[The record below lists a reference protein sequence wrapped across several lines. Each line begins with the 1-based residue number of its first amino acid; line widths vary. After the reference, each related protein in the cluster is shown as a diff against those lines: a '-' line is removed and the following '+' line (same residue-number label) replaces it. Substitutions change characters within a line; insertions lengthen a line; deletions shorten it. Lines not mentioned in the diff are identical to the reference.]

1 LPFFSCSACSSYTVV
16 ASFLDQLPKGLPVI
30 RFSFILALVSA
41 VPAYAIQEN
50 ASTVPDAPR
59 PTHEQPHRLTVG
71 GKLRYFAGESFRPGV
86 WAVAG
91 VYTGIAMTHPPAG
104 YPPEWRQGMAAFG
117 RNYGD
122 FMGSWAAVQGG
133 KFVVAAA
140 THEDPRYS
148 RSSRTGLFPRSLH
161 ALKFVFI
168 DHSDSGNNRLAI
180 SNFAGAFAGGFAGN
194 AYLPD
199 GYNDAS
205 HGYRRSALAFTG
217 FLTSN
222 LADEFH
228 PEIVRIAH
236 KLHIPFVGK

>member
-1 LPFFSCSACSSYTVV
+1 LLKYCLMLV
-16 ASFLDQLPKGLPVI
+16 LVI
-30 RFSFILALVSA
+30 CAVSA
-41 VPAYAIQEN
+41 HAQTQNGAPATN
-50 ASTVPDAPR
+50 APIPK
-59 PTHEQPHRLTVG
+59 HEMPHALTVG
-71 GKLRYFAGESFRPGV
+71 DKFRYFARESFRPGV

-91 VYTGIAMTHPPAG
+91 VYTGIAMAHPPSN

-122 FMGSWAAVQGG
+122 FMGSWTAVQGG
-133 KFVVAAA
+133 KFVVASA

-148 RSSRTGLFPRSLH
+148 RSTRTGLLPRSLH

-168 DHSDSGNNRLAI
+168 DHSDSGNNRLAL
-180 SNFAGAFAGGFAGN
+180 SNFAGAAAGGFVGN

-199 GYNDAS
+199 GYNNAS
-205 HGYRRSALAFTG
+205 HAYTRSALALSG

>member
-1 LPFFSCSACSSYTVV
+1 MKYICALILFACVLTSAALNAQSQSAPPTGSAPTSAPKPTPSLPE
-16 ASFLDQLPKGLPVI
+16 K
-30 RFSFILALVSA
+30 
-41 VPAYAIQEN
+41 
-50 ASTVPDAPR
+50 
-59 PTHEQPHRLTVG
+59 LTVG
-71 GKLRYFAGESFRPGV
+71 GKFRYFANESFRPGV

-91 VYTGIAMTHPPAG
+91 VYTGIEMALPPKA
-104 YPPEWRQGMAAFG
+104 YPPEWRQGVAGFA

-122 FMGSWAAVQGG
+122 FMASWTAVQGG

-140 THEDPRYS
+140 THEDPRYV
-148 RSSRTGLFPRSLH
+148 RSTRAGLLPRSLH
-161 ALKFVFI
+161 ALRFVFI
-168 DHSDSGNNRLAI
+168 DHSDSGKNRFALA
-180 SNFAGAFAGGFAGN
+180 NFAGAAAGGFVGG

-205 HGYRRSALAFTG
+205 HAYNRSALALSG

-236 KLHIPFVGK
+236 KLHIPFMKK

>member
-1 LPFFSCSACSSYTVV
+1 MFKNGLIFMLLICAVSGYAQSQNEPPATTTPIATTSPM
-16 ASFLDQLPKGLPVI
+16 PKHE
-30 RFSFILALVSA
+30 
-41 VPAYAIQEN
+41 VPHA
-50 ASTVPDAPR
+50 
-59 PTHEQPHRLTVG
+59 LTVG
-71 GKLRYFAGESFRPGV
+71 EKFHYFAVESFRPGV

-91 VYTGIAMTHPPAG
+91 VYTGIAMSHPPSG
-104 YPPEWRQGMAAFG
+104 YPREWRQGMAAFG

-133 KFVVAAA
+133 KFVVASA

-148 RSSRTGLFPRSLH
+148 RSTRTGLVPRSMH

-168 DHSDSGNNRLAI
+168 DHSDSGNNRLAL
-180 SNFAGAFAGGFAGN
+180 SNFAGAAAGGFVGN

-199 GYNDAS
+199 GYNDAT
-205 HGYRRSALAFTG
+205 HACRRSALALSG

-228 PEIVRIAH
+228 PEIVRVAH
-236 KLHIPFVGK
+236 KLHVPFVK